1 MPLPFNF
8 AEFRTACYVLLS
20 CYSCIHNLSASNISD
35 SLIESSILINLDNI
49 EEKSGPSTPARRY
62 SSVYVPNE
70 DNATLSSEIDKNLDD
85 SSGVTTV
92 LPGLI
97 NDLSTVFSGIPQDSK
112 IDGFDHSV
120 HYLISLSNNQ
130 NFSRDD
136 LMTMLKSSIQALI
149 QSDINDGQNDIS
161 ATIVNIP
168 KRLIENLFIDP
179 QLSLLKTDES
189 SSGFINDI
197 GRIYMES
204 VVALD
209 NSASTIENIEL
220 ASKSFME
227 EVINIMANPD
237 SGELIDFY
245 PGITEVPD
253 TADQDNVV
261 MKFSGEHPSHFKFD
275 PAKTRI
281 FSQAAEGLAKG
292 VDSFKLVDPPKP
304 RALGEK
310 TFEPNLANSILKPI
324 LNKVLSLPGDNR
336 LFAYELT
343 KVISTSITQV
353 ITNKG
358 IGSDE
363 VDGFAETISKD
374 LAEVAIQSGIDNPQS
389 LTEFGRNLGQLAE
402 SVGVGTSIGVQLAA
416 VDDKIWQYESSFE
429 EYSRNNLAKASSRG
443 TSSGAIIAS
452 AESAII
458 PEDQSE
464 PVIKTQDMKEIASHA
479 AMGSIMGNTAMSI
492 YYPTPKDLLSIINN
506 SAQGASL
513 GSTTVLVLNSV
524 ENTEGLTESPTV
536 EIARGSSHGAALG
549 AAFEI
554 IALTGGDPVDKSY
567 DRETIASIQAA
578 SYGSTYGVILGA
590 TQGGESDSVV
600 LKQAA
605 KQGSTEGALAGS
617 GLATLY
623 DEDYFN
629 SEENFGGAN
638 GNANGN
644 GGGQPAGSYDSV
656 ALSSK
661 KSIID
666 AISTV
671 NSQAAV
677 DASTKLA
684 TKSIKT
690 SAKDMIRLIQKFNIS
705 PRFTNPTRIFQG
717 NKNQKLGD
725 DFPFKDQ
732 FPVASP
738 I

>member
-1 MPLPFNF
+1 MMMPFNF
-8 AEFRTACYVLLS
+8 AHFRTACYVLLFS
-20 CYSCIHNLSASNISD
+20 FTFAHNICAIKISD

-49 EEKSGPSTPARRY
+49 EEKLGTSKAVRRY
-62 SSVYVPNE
+62 SSAYVSNE
-70 DNATLSSEIDKNLDD
+70 DNATLSSEIDRNLDD
-85 SSGVTTV
+85 SSGIITV

-112 IDGFDHSV
+112 IDGFDHSI
-120 HYLISLSNNQ
+120 HYLVSLSNNQ
-130 NFSRDD
+130 SFSRDD
-136 LMTMLKSSIQALI
+136 LITMLKSSIQALI

-161 ATIVNIP
+161 ATIGNIP

-179 QLSLLKTDES
+179 QLSLLKSDVS

-204 VVALD
+204 VVELD
-209 NSASTIENIEL
+209 NSDSKIENIEL

-227 EVINIMANPD
+227 EVINVMANPD
-237 SGELIDFY
+237 SVELNDFY

-281 FSQAAEGLAKG
+281 FSQSAEGLAKG
-292 VDSFKLVDPPKP
+292 VDSFKLVDPSIL
-304 RALGEK
+304 RASGEK

-324 LNKVLSLPGDNR
+324 LDNVLSLPGDNR

-343 KVISTSITQV
+343 KVISASITQV
-353 ITNKG
+353 VTNKG
-358 IGSDE
+358 IGLDE
-363 VDGFAETISKD
+363 VDSFAETISKD
-374 LAEVAIQSGIDNPQS
+374 LAEVAVQSGIDNPQS
-389 LTEFGRNLGQLAE
+389 LSEFGRNLGQLAE
-402 SVGVGTSIGVQLAA
+402 SVGVGTSMGVQLAA
-416 VDDKIWQYESSFE
+416 IDDKILQYESGYE
-429 EYSRNNLAKASSRG
+429 EYSRKNLAKASSRG

-464 PVIKTQDMKEIASHA
+464 PVIKSQDMKEIASHA
-479 AMGSIMGNTAMSI
+479 AMGSILGNTAMSF
-492 YYPTPKDLLSIINN
+492 YYPTPEDLLSIINN

-536 EIARGSSHGAALG
+536 EIARGSAHGATLG

-554 IALTGGDPVDKSY
+554 IALTGSDPVGKSY

-578 SYGSTYGVILGA
+578 SYGSTYGAILGA
-590 TQGGESDSVV
+590 SEGGESDSIV

-638 GNANGN
+638 GIANGS
-644 GGGQPAGSYDSV
+644 GGVQATGSYDSV

-671 NSQAAV
+671 NSQAAI
-677 DASTKLA
+677 DANSELA

>member
-1 MPLPFNF
+1 MPFNF
-8 AEFRTACYVLLS
+8 PKFRTACFALLCS
-20 CYSCIHNLSASNISD
+20 HPYAYNLYAIKISD

-49 EEKSGPSTPARRY
+49 EEKLGSTIPSRRY
-62 SSVYVPNE
+62 SSSYVSNE

-85 SSGVTTV
+85 SSGTTKV

-97 NDLSTVFSGIPQDSK
+97 NDLSTVFSGIPIDSK
-112 IDGFDHSV
+112 IDGFDHSI
-120 HYLISLSNNQ
+120 HYLVSLSNNQ

-136 LMTMLKSSIQALI
+136 LITMLKSSIQALI

-161 ATIVNIP
+161 ATIGDIP
-168 KRLIENLFIDP
+168 KRLIENLFLDP
-179 QLSLLKTDES
+179 PLSLLKTDES
-189 SSGFINDI
+189 SSGFIYEI

-204 VVALD
+204 VVELS
-209 NSASTIENIEL
+209 NSDSKTENIEL

-227 EVINIMANPD
+227 EVFNLMDNPGAPD
-237 SGELIDFY
+237 DLNDFY

-253 TADQDNVV
+253 TADQDNDV

-281 FSQAAEGLAKG
+281 FSQASEGLAKG
-292 VDSFKLVDPPKP
+292 VDSFKLVEPAKP
-304 RALGEK
+304 RSLGEK

-324 LNKVLSLPGDNR
+324 LDNVLSRAGDNR

-353 ITNKG
+353 ITNEG

-402 SVGVGTSIGVQLAA
+402 SVGVGTSMGVQLAA
-416 VDDKIWQYESSFE
+416 VDDKILQYESGFE
-429 EYSRNNLAKASSRG
+429 EYSRKNLAKASSRG

-458 PEDQSE
+458 TEDE
-464 PVIKTQDMKEIASHA
+464 GDPAVKTEDMKQIASHA
-479 AMGSIMGNTAMSI
+479 AMGSIIGHTAMSI
-492 YYPTPKDLLSIINN
+492 YYPTPKDLLSIINY

-536 EIARGSSHGAALG
+536 EIARGSAHGATLG
-549 AAFEI
+549 ASFET
-554 IALTGGDPVDKSY
+554 IAITGSDPVDKSY

-590 TQGGESDSVV
+590 TEGGESDSVI

-605 KQGSTEGALAGS
+605 KQGGTEGALAGS

-644 GGGQPAGSYDSV
+644 GGGQPTGSYDSV

-677 DASTKLA
+677 DASSKLA